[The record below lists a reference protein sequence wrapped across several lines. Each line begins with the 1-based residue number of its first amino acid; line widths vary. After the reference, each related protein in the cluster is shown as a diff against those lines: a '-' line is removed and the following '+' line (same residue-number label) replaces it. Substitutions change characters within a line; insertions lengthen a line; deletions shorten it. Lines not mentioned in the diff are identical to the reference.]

1 MNNNHL
7 TGIVNGEKK
16 NTVFPQQGEH
26 ARIVRAGLILVFL
39 WTLVIALSLGWI
51 LYEEHQKTLSNALTQ
66 ARAAFEKDLL
76 FRRWNAGHGG
86 VYVPITEI
94 TAPNPHLE
102 VEEQNITTPSGRQ
115 LTLVNPA
122 YMTRQVHELQNLTL
136 GVKGHITSLNPIRP
150 ENAPDDWERKAL
162 SAFEQGIEEVSSEEQ
177 ISGQPYLRMMRPLT
191 TEKVCLKCHE
201 KQGYK
206 LGDIRGGISVAVP
219 LAPLLETEYE
229 HRAIEI
235 TAHALIWL
243 LGIIGIYIGRNRI
256 LSGLEAE
263 ERFAL
268 ALAESENAYRTLA
281 GNIPGIIFRIDLLAN
296 GRMLFFNDMLETIT
310 GYSRNELGRGE
321 FYALDPLIHP
331 DDREKI
337 IETIRHALEQNEGY
351 EAEYR
356 LRRKD
361 GMLAHLLERGN
372 PRVDETNRPLYIDG
386 VILDITERKQAQ
398 SLIEH
403 QATYDILT
411 DLPNRRTLTDR
422 LKMAIAQSRRHDHF
436 GAVLFMDLDYFKQ
449 VNDSFGHGTGD
460 GLLQEVAKRLR
471 KSVRKEDTAAR
482 LSGDEFV
489 VLLNELSGDQQSSL
503 EQARFVA
510 RKISQSIAEP
520 FSIQGHEIKTSI
532 SIGIALFPTDGESE
546 EVILNYA
553 DNAMYQAKTDGR
565 NTIRVFEK

>member
-16 NTVFPQQGEH
+16 NTVFPEQGEH

-150 ENAPDDWERKAL
+150 ENAPDDWERRAL
-162 SAFEQGIEEVSSEEQ
+162 SAFEQGVEEISSEEQ

-201 KQGYK
+201 KQGYE

-235 TAHALIWL
+235 TAHTLIWF

-310 GYSRNELGRGE
+310 GYSRDELGHGE

-372 PRVDETNRPLYIDG
+372 PRVDEANRPLYIDG

-489 VLLNELSGDQQSSL
+489 VLLNELSEDQQSSL

-520 FSIQGHEIKTSI
+520 FSVQGHEIKTSI